1 MKQLLL
7 YGIILGLAI
16 AGLKAIEYRFLVI
29 NHAVEL
35 YGGIIALLF
44 TALGIWAG
52 WKLTQRKTNTVPA
65 TVIGFHINEKNLSK
79 LNISQREM
87 EVLEL
92 IALGLSNQEIA
103 DRLFVSINT
112 I

>member
-16 AGLKAIEYRFLVI
+16 AGLKAIEYRFLVVD
-29 NHAVEL
+29 HAIEL
-35 YGGIIALLF
+35 YGGIIALSF

-52 WKLTQRKTNTVPA
+52 WKLTQPKIKTAPA
-65 TVIGFHINEKNLSK
+65 ATAGFSINEKNLSK

-87 EVLEL
+87 DVLKL
-92 IALGLSNQEIA
+92 IALGLTN
-103 DRLFVSINT
+103 
-112 I
+112 